1 MTAAAGAYLLWLESA
16 PMEKVYELL
25 DVRPTAVTVVTFITL
40 AISFGIAESFYK
52 FHSFT
57 LETGAFLVTWWVL
70 RRIGLLIVKR

>member
-1 MTAAAGAYLLWLESA
+1 
-16 PMEKVYELL
+16 MEKMYELL
-25 DVRPTAVTVVTFITL
+25 DVRPNAQTVVTFVAL

-70 RRIGLLIVKR
+70 RRLGLLIVKR